1 MTGADFRSIRKA
13 MGLKQQELAPL
24 MGVTQAT
31 ISRWETDD
39 LPIDTRTET
48 TIKTLQLVRAAA

>member
-1 MTGADFRSIRKA
+1 

-31 ISRWETDD
+31 FSRWETDD